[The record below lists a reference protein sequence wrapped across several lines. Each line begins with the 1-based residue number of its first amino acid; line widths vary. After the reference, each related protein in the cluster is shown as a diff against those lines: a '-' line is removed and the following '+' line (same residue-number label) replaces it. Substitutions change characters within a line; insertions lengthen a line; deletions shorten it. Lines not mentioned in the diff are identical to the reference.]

1 MKGLMYRIYEH
12 VLSFYTQPV
21 RFLEEV
27 LEMARPKEHVVMVT
41 FVTAMG
47 VAKVHFTN
55 FLLMV
60 TYSFGKNVT
69 YLETK
74 MAK

>member
-1 MKGLMYRIYEH
+1 
-12 VLSFYTQPV
+12 
-21 RFLEEV
+21 
-27 LEMARPKEHVVMVT
+27 MARPKEHVVMVT

-60 TYSFGKNVT
+60 TYSFGKNVNV
-69 YLETK
+69 LRNQNG
-74 MAK
+74 